1 MDIGGTLDNFTR
13 VISLRRVQYC
23 LTSKAFSMLDSS
35 YKDEKEA
42 FVSGMTGSTVT
53 HINLLSSVALASIFV
68 MYCAQT
74 RTKISLNSIS
84 ISWLILV
91 LPLLLSMTLFAN
103 WPATL
108 FLLISAPGCLLL
120 LIQRKESG
128 TPLPSNLKSPTTPD
142 PSSQEFHT
150 APRVEPLPSLTIYR
164 AHMLLI
170 TCLAILA
177 VDFPV
182 FPRSLVKCETYG
194 VSLMDIG
201 VGSFVFS
208 GGIASAMPLIKTPS
222 HLAAPLIPKM
232 LRAMRKSLPIIL
244 LGIVRVLL
252 VKGTEYPEHVSE
264 YGVHWNF
271 FITLALVPIMEVLLH
286 PMMIRVSVTAIGI
299 VVAIIQQLLLSKYSL
314 YVLNAPR
321 VDLISANKEGIVSL
335 PGYFAI
341 HLLGLTTG
349 LLLLPPSPSY
359 FRRIQRSL
367 RNHSLNDTELAQ
379 RYGVRQNDKTATEL
393 SGYSILW
400 WVLMGLCSLFKLDG
414 GNGVSRRMVN
424 ISYIFWICAYNV
436 SFILAYLVLDM
447 VFFPSPSTTRKSKK
461 QLDGTSISSSP
472 AASPA
477 AIPHPLLDAVNKNG
491 LVVFL
496 VANVGTGLIN
506 LTIPTMYTSD
516 LWAMIILCGYSYA
529 ICIMAWVLRGVRLRL

>member
-1 MDIGGTLDNFTR
+1 MQGN
-13 VISLRRVQYC
+13 
-23 LTSKAFSMLDSS
+23 S

-42 FVSGMTGSTVT
+42 FVSGMTGSTVS
-53 HINLLSSVALASIFV
+53 HINLLSSVALASMFLL
-68 MYCAQT
+68 YCAQT
-74 RTKISLNSIS
+74 RIRLSSLTSLPL
-84 ISWLILV
+84 SWLLLV
-91 LPLLLSMTLFAN
+91 FPLLLSMTIFVN
-103 WPATL
+103 WPAAL
-108 FLLISAPGCLLL
+108 LLLISAPGGLLL

-128 TPLPSNLKSPTTPD
+128 TPLPSNLKSPITPN
-142 PSSQEFHT
+142 PSSQTFPV
-150 APRVEPLPSLTIYR
+150 APRMEPLPSFTTYR
-164 AHMLLI
+164 AHMLLM

-177 VDFPV
+177 VDFPI

-208 GGIASAMPLIKTPS
+208 GGIASAIPLIKTPS
-222 HLAAPLIPKM
+222 HLAAPTFPKM

-244 LGIVRVLL
+244 LGLVRVLL

-271 FITLALVPIMEVLLH
+271 FITLALVPVMEVMLH
-286 PMMIRVSVTAIGI
+286 PVMIRVSVTAIGI
-299 VVAIIQQLLLSKYSL
+299 VVAIFQQLLLSKFGLSD
-314 YVLNAPR
+314 YVFNAPR

-335 PGYFAI
+335 PGYFSI

-367 RNHSLNDTELAQ
+367 QTHSLNDRALAE
-379 RYGVRQNDKTATEL
+379 RYAVRQNGKTATEL
-393 SGYSILW
+393 SGYLVLW
-400 WVLMGLCSLFKLDG
+400 WALMGLCSLLKLDG

-436 SFILAYLVLDM
+436 SFILAYLLLDM
-447 VFFPSPSTTRKSKK
+447 VFFPSPSTTSKTK
-461 QLDGTSISSSP
+461 KKIDQNSASSLHP
-472 AASPA
+472 ILPT

-496 VANVGTGLIN
+496 VANIATGLVN

-516 LWAMIILCGYSYA
+516 LWAMVILCGYSYA
-529 ICIMAWVLRGVRLRL
+529 ICTTAWVLRGVRLRL

>member
-1 MDIGGTLDNFTR
+1 MPNNG
-13 VISLRRVQYC
+13 
-23 LTSKAFSMLDSS
+23 

-42 FVSGMTGSTVT
+42 FVSGMTGSTVA
-53 HINLLSSVALASIFV
+53 HINLLSSVALASIFLL
-68 MYCAQT
+68 YCAQT
-74 RTKISLNSIS
+74 RTRIFSLTGLSV
-84 ISWLILV
+84 SWILLV
-91 LPLLLSMTLFAN
+91 LPLLLSMTIFAN
-103 WPATL
+103 SPAIL
-108 FLLISAPGCLLL
+108 FLLISAPGGLLL

-128 TPLPSNLKSPTTPD
+128 TPLPSNLKSPTAAV
-142 PSSQEFHT
+142 PSSQAHPT
-150 APRVEPLPSLTIYR
+150 APRMELLPSLTTYR

-182 FPRSLVKCETYG
+182 FPRSLVKCETFG

-208 GGIASAMPLIKTPS
+208 GGIASAIPLIKNPS
-222 HLAAPLIPKM
+222 HLAAPLFPKM

-244 LGIVRVLL
+244 LGLVRVLL

-271 FITLALVPIMEVLLH
+271 FITLALVPVMEVLLH
-286 PMMIRVSVTAIGI
+286 PAMIRASVTAIG
-299 VVAIIQQLLLSKYSL
+299 VAVAISQQLLLSKFGLSD

-321 VDLISANKEGIVSL
+321 VDLISANKEGIISL

-367 RNHSLNDTELAQ
+367 RTHSLNDRELAE
-379 RYGVRQNDKTATEL
+379 RYAVRQNDKTVTEL
-393 SGYSILW
+393 SGYSVLW
-400 WVLMGLCSLFKLDG
+400 WALMGLCSLLKLDG

-436 SFILAYLVLDM
+436 SFILAYLLLDM
-447 VFFPSPSTTRKSKK
+447 LFFPSSLNKSKK
-461 QLDGTSISSSP
+461 KTDPPSLPPTSIP
-472 AASPA
+472 A
-477 AIPHPLLDAVNKNG
+477 PLLDAVNKNG

-496 VANVGTGLIN
+496 VANVATGLIN

-516 LWAMIILCGYSYA
+516 FWAMVILCGYSYA
-529 ICIMAWVLRGVRLRL
+529 ICAMAWGLRGVRLRL